1 MLNIHELE
9 KKWLRYKI
17 KSYIPHMVIFISS
30 LLIVAILFLL
40 TNLDYFKSQTSN
52 LDEFPK
58 QEEAINTQQEK
69 NISQE
74 MPQTVIIV
82 PTQKAQTPAEVPAEV
97 PKVIQVTQTEQ
108 KLLVTPSM
116 NFIKNI
122 QHDDISYNKNESYK
136 SQTAAALEKPEKNE
150 TPTQTPPTAEFIE
163 ETVLSQPIKIEEKSV
178 HEEEHVAN
186 SISIKRQNEYSD
198 IEEIIARFKKNN
210 NPTLSLFIAKK
221 YYELGEYRNAY
232 NYSLITNELN
242 KDIEASWIIFAQS
255 LVKLNEKEKA
265 IKILQEYIK
274 HSNSKRANL
283 LLDEILSGKFK

>member
-30 LLIVAILFLL
+30 LLIIAVLFILI
-40 TNLDYFKSQTSN
+40 NLDYFKSQTSN
-52 LDEFPK
+52 LDDFPK
-58 QEEAINTQQEK
+58 QEEAINTDQEK
-69 NISQE
+69 NITQE
-74 MPQTVIIV
+74 VVQTAVIV
-82 PTQKAQTPAEVPAEV
+82 STQKTQTPVELTEAPEV
-97 PKVIQVTQTEQ
+97 IHVTQTEQ

-122 QHDDISYNKNESYK
+122 QHDDISYDKKESYK
-136 SQTAAALEKPEKNE
+136 NQTVAITEKPE
-150 TPTQTPPTAEFIE
+150 TPTQTPPTPDFIE
-163 ETVLSQPIKIEEKSV
+163 ETVLTQPIKIEEKKV
-178 HEEEHVAN
+178 DEEIHVAN

-242 KDIEASWIIFAQS
+242 KEIEASWIIFAQS

-265 IKILQEYIK
+265 IKILQEYVK

>member
-30 LLIVAILFLL
+30 LLIIAVLFILI
-40 TNLDYFKSQTSN
+40 NLDYFKSQTSN
-52 LDEFPK
+52 LDDFPK
-58 QEEAINTQQEK
+58 QEEAINTDQEK
-69 NISQE
+69 NITQE
-74 MPQTVIIV
+74 VVQTAVIV
-82 PTQKAQTPAEVPAEV
+82 STQKTQTPVELTEAPEV
-97 PKVIQVTQTEQ
+97 IHVTQTEQ

-122 QHDDISYNKNESYK
+122 QHDDISYDKKESYK
-136 SQTAAALEKPEKNE
+136 NQAVAITEKPE
-150 TPTQTPPTAEFIE
+150 TPTQTPPTPDFIE
-163 ETVLSQPIKIEEKSV
+163 ETVLTQPIKIEEKKV
-178 HEEEHVAN
+178 DEEIHVAN

-242 KDIEASWIIFAQS
+242 KEIEASWIIFAQS

-265 IKILQEYIK
+265 IKILQEYVK